1 MTRSPAR
8 LSHARSEGTR
18 PTGFGLAPVE
28 ARAGLRG
35 RDLLSIHNLTR
46 GELLALLELS
56 ADIKQ
61 KPSRY
66 AGRLS
71 GKTLALIFEKPS
83 LRTRVSF
90 DVAAH
95 QLGAHSIYLA
105 QREIGLGQRESIG
118 DIART
123 LDGMVDALAARTCAH
138 GTVEELARA
147 MTVPVINAL
156 SDRDH
161 PCQALADF
169 FTMQEVKGNLEGLRL
184 AYVGDGNNVAT
195 SLIEGAALL
204 GVRISVASPPGYE
217 PPADVLD
224 WARRHAASPDMCQV
238 TASPE
243 AAVQGANAVYTDTW
257 ISMGQ
262 EGDATERRRA
272 FSGFQV
278 TGRLL
283 ELAAPEVVFMH
294 CLPAHRGEE
303 VAADVIDSPRSVVFR
318 QAENRL
324 HTEKALLMALLASGD
339 DA

>member
-262 EGDATERRRA
+262 EADRERRLEA
-272 FSGFQV
+272 FQRYQLNETLLGFA
-278 TGRLL
+278 RP
-283 ELAAPEVVFMH
+283 AALVMH

-303 VAADVIDSPRSVVFR
+303 ITDAVLDGPRSLIFD

-324 HTEKALLMALLASGD
+324 HAQKGIIIHLLGGE
-339 DA
+339 